1 MNDDL
6 LVSLKKYKTTAKKD
20 SVENFITE
28 SFAWILRNYNNFS
41 EYFLNFISK
50 ELEIN
55 DNFDSDNWETQ
66 VNFNGYY
73 PDLVYYYSNKTKAIV
88 FEIKAYSHLH
98 NNQLDNYRTYS
109 EKYFS
114 EYKLI
119 LITANE
125 TQHFQNPDLSLC
137 WRNIYKLIETFKNKY
152 SEDLFMLDS
161 FLKLLEHEGLGP
173 IAPISHES
181 ILYYFKSQDFIPKIK
196 KMSNFKKDVFSNIV
210 SSDILVAEYQDGW
223 GRIGVDLLGRPWI
236 PGIFVGFMLDGKD
249 HKTKPVMG
257 DISPD
262 FEIIIEFDT
271 KLHSIYPDNLFY
283 INLVNELSD
292 EINKIG
298 DLWDFYHHIQDKSL
312 VNYNYWHP
320 IHIRKPILE
329 LFRGTKTWEE
339 QEKRVND
346 AINQILP
353 LVINSEN
360 FKKLRIDFFNIIT
373 SD

>member
-1 MNDDL
+1 M
-6 LVSLKKYKTTAKKD
+6 V
-20 SVENFITE
+20 
-28 SFAWILRNYNNFS
+28 
-41 EYFLNFISK
+41 
-50 ELEIN
+50 
-55 DNFDSDNWETQ
+55 
-66 VNFNGYY
+66 G
-73 PDLVYYYSNKTKAIV
+73 
-88 FEIKAYSHLH
+88 
-98 NNQLDNYRTYS
+98 
-109 EKYFS
+109 
-114 EYKLI
+114 
-119 LITANE
+119 
-125 TQHFQNPDLSLC
+125 
-137 WRNIYKLIETFKNKY
+137 
-152 SEDLFMLDS
+152 
-161 FLKLLEHEGLGP
+161 
-173 IAPISHES
+173 
-181 ILYYFKSQDFIPKIK
+181 
-196 KMSNFKKDVFSNIV
+196 
-210 SSDILVAEYQDGW
+210 
-223 GRIGVDLLGRPWI
+223 GRVGVDLLERPWI

-312 VNYNYWHP
+312 VNHNYWHP

-329 LFRGTKTWEE
+329 LFRGTKTWDE

-360 FKKLRIDFFNIIT
+360 FRKLRIDFLNKIKEIN
-373 SD
+373 